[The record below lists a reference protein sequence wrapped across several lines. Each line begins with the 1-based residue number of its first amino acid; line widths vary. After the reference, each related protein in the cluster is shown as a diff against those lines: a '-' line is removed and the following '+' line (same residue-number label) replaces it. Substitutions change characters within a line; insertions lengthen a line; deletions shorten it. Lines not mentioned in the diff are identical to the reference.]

1 MSLGSERARVE
12 AAVSRL
18 PKWLLIIAIAGA
30 IGSVRYYNLRI
41 TGAFLLGAAAAWINL
56 RLIERAVDR
65 IGRLAGSGDASAVKP
80 KRRAVWIL
88 VRFIGAALC
97 AFVILRYSGISIIA
111 VFCGFLV
118 CPAAVIVEIVFE
130 LVTYE
135 HS

>member
-18 PKWLLIIAIAGA
+18 PKWLLMLAAAGA
-30 IGSVRYYNLRI
+30 IGAVRYYDVRI
-41 TGAFLLGAAAAWINL
+41 AGAFLLGAAAAWINL
-56 RLIERAVDR
+56 RLIEQAVDR

-80 KRRAVWIL
+80 RRRAVWML
-88 VRFIGAALC
+88 VQFLGAALG

-118 CPAAVIVEIVFE
+118 CPAAVIVEIVYE
-130 LVTYE
+130 LVKYE